1 MRGKVF
7 YRWAALLLFL
17 VEVFIA
23 VAVPG
28 SEYPFIRYS
37 IGDFL
42 VVILLYCLV
51 KGFWEVD
58 AVRLALG
65 VFAFAVAVEVAQY
78 FHLVD
83 VLGIENQVIR
93 IIIGTSFSV
102 EDLFMYAAGCLTAYL
117 LDRWWVMKL

>member
-1 MRGKVF
+1 MHGKWF

-23 VAVPG
+23 IAVPG

-37 IGDFL
+37 LGDFL
-42 VVILLYCLV
+42 VVILLYCLI
-51 KGFWEVD
+51 KGFWTVD
-58 AVRLALG
+58 AARLAVG

-102 EDLFMYAAGCLTAYL
+102 EDLFMYAAGCVTAYA
-117 LDRWWVMKL
+117 LDRWWMARA